1 MKTIEN
7 LKELSDEQL
16 EELRCDIENEQHK
29 RIDKAIQARFVCP
42 FCRETGKPATKLAGG
57 FIPRCQTCLA
67 PLEYRRD
74 TPDKEQR

>member
-42 FCRETGKPATKLAGG
+42 FCREDRQA
-57 FIPRCQTCLA
+57 RYQTC
-67 PLEYRRD
+67 RRVYS
-74 TPDKEQR
+74 TLSNMPCALRIS

>member
-29 RIDKAIQARFVCP
+29 RIDKAIQARFACP
-42 FCRETGKPATKLAGG
+42 YCREEGKPVVKHALR
-57 FIPRCQTCLA
+57 P
-67 PLEYRRD
+67 
-74 TPDKEQR
+74 